1 MPREDIAFQTSDNV
15 TLRGWFYTPEASLT
29 TPLPCLVISHGFTAV
44 KEMSLDTIAAH
55 FTSSLPISCL
65 VYDNRGFGA
74 SDNHASAPR
83 LEIITSLQCSDI
95 SDAITYAQSREDVN
109 KEKIGIW
116 GTALSGGH
124 VLRVG
129 AVDRRVKAVLSQ
141 VPMVNGWKN
150 FHRMIQP
157 GSVAG
162 MNHLFQEG
170 QWSLKWSFYS

>member
-15 TLRGWFYTPEASLT
+15 TLRGWFFTPEAPST

-44 KEMSLDTIAAH
+44 KEMLLDVIATR

-65 VYDNRGFGA
+65 VYDHRGFGS
-74 SDNHASAPR
+74 SDTLPSAPR
-83 LEIITSLQCSDI
+83 QEIIPSLQCSDI

-109 KEKIGIW
+109 KGKIAIW

-124 VLRVG
+124 CLRVG

-141 VPMVNGWKN
+141 VPVVNGWEN
-150 FHRMIQP
+150 ALRLSQP
-157 GSVAG
+157 GSVAVL
-162 MNHLFQEG
+162 NHLFQEG
-170 QWSLKWSFYS
+170 K